1 MSELNQQQISN
12 HHVIPP
18 VAVIGAGTIGAG
30 WAAFFSLRGIPVRVA
45 DVSDD
50 AQTLIT
56 STIERARPAMQ
67 ALGLL
72 SDTPV
77 TPVLTKYVEEA
88 VQGAVHIQEALP
100 EQIALK
106 HHVYQ
111 LIESAADPRVIIASS
126 SSGLQPSRL
135 QEKMHYPERF
145 LVAHPANPP
154 YLMPLVEISGGILTA
169 DWALDEAE
177 QFYRGHGKEIVRLR
191 REITGHL
198 MNRLQAALWREA
210 VHLVS
215 EGYASVGDVDRTIT
229 AGLGARWA
237 ICGPHEIFHLS
248 GGDQGMAG
256 FLERLG
262 PAVTAWWDDLGNPVL
277 DEKTKAI
284 LIASMAEAA
293 RGKTYAEMAVERD
306 RKMIPILA
314 TIKELD

>member
-1 MSELNQQQISN
+1 MTTDQHTAAIST
-12 HHVIPP
+12 PTP

-30 WAAFFSLRGIPVRVA
+30 WAAFFALRGMQVHVA
-45 DVSDD
+45 DVSPD
-50 AQTLIT
+50 APALIQAT
-56 STIERARPAMQ
+56 MARATPAMQ

-72 SDTPV
+72 SADPTVPV
-77 TPVLTKYVEEA
+77 VSARIGDA
-88 VQGAVHIQEALP
+88 VAGAVHIQEALP
-100 EQIALK
+100 EQLALK
-106 HHVYQ
+106 HRVYA
-111 LIESAADPRVIIASS
+111 EVEEAADARAILASS
-126 SSGLQPSRL
+126 SSGLMPSAL
-135 QEKMHYPERF
+135 QEKMRHPER
-145 LVAHPANPP
+145 LLIAHPANPP
-154 YLMPLVEISGGILTA
+154 YLMPLVEIAGGVLTA

-177 QFYRGHGKEIVRLR
+177 QFYRTHGKETVRLR

-210 VHLVS
+210 VHLVA
-215 EGYASVGDVDRTIT
+215 EGYASVADVDRTIT

-262 PAVTAWWDDLGNPVL
+262 PAVTSWWNDLGNPVL

-293 RGKTYAEMAVERD
+293 QGKSYTEMATERD
-306 RKMIPILA
+306 RKMLPVLA
-314 TIKELD
+314 ASKK